1 MFGKFEILFIIF
13 AILCLF
19 YVVISLGA
27 TKKKQSTGYREIK
40 KYLFGVRILIIII
53 AIVAFILWF
62 IGISN

>member
-13 AILCLF
+13 VILFLF

-27 TKKKQSTGYREIK
+27 TKKKQTTGSLEIK